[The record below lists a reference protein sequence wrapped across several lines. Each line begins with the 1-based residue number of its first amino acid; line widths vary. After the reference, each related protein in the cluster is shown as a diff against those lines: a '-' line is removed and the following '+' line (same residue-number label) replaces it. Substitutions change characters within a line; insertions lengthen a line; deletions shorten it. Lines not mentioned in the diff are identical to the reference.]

1 VEESEIL
8 KELEKLKKLG
18 EITEKIN
25 SGLLLDEV
33 LEHTY
38 QSFREIIPYE
48 RIGFSL
54 IENTER
60 GEIVRSHWLRSEA
73 PKVCLR
79 KGYAQLLKGSSLEKI
94 IQSGIPRILNDLP
107 AYLEQN
113 PGSDPTQK
121 IVEEGMKSSLTCPLI
136 AMGKPIGLIFFSS
149 MKTRTYANVH
159 VDIFRQIAGQLA
171 LCAEK
176 SRLYE
181 KLVDLNDLK
190 NKFIGIAA
198 HDLRSPLA
206 VMKGYLD
213 LFEDRI
219 LGPLNETQRRSVG
232 IMGKHCEKML
242 KMIDDL
248 LDVTAIESGH
258 IALQLEKT
266 DLRPYLE
273 ERFREN
279 SVIAKA
285 KDIELVLEC
294 GAALPQVML
303 DPARIEQVLNN
314 LISNAVKFSQ
324 PKTKVTLKAVSSES
338 EVTVSVSDRGP
349 GIPPGELDG
358 MFNYFAKTSVRP
370 TAGEPS
376 TGLGLAIVRRLV
388 EAHGGRIWVE
398 SELGKGSTFTF
409 SLPVSPQPGPS

>member
-1 VEESEIL
+1 MEESEIL
-8 KELEKLKKLG
+8 KELQQLKKLG

-33 LEHTY
+33 LDHTY
-38 QSFREIIPYE
+38 ESFRELIPYE

-54 IENTER
+54 IENTDR
-60 GEIVRSHWLRSEA
+60 GEVVRSHWLRSEA
-73 PKVCLR
+73 PKVCLT

-94 IQSGIPRILNDLP
+94 MQSGIPRILNDLP

-113 PGSDPTQK
+113 PGSDPTRK
-121 IVEEGMKSSLTCPLI
+121 IVEEGMKSSLTCPLV

-149 MKTRTYANVH
+149 MKACTYANVH
-159 VDIFRQIAGQLA
+159 VDIFRRIAGQLA

-181 KLVDLNDLK
+181 KLVELNDLK

-206 VMKGYLD
+206 VLKGYLD

-219 LGPLNETQRRSVG
+219 LGPLNETQRRSVEL
-232 IMGKHCEKML
+232 MGKHCEKML

-258 IALQLEKT
+258 IALQLEKI
-266 DLRPYLE
+266 DFRQYLE

-279 SVIAKA
+279 SMIAKA
-285 KDIELVLEC
+285 KGIELELEC
-294 GAALPQVML
+294 REFLPQVML

-314 LISNAVKFSQ
+314 LISNAVKFSK
-324 PKTKVTLKAVSSES
+324 PNTKVILKAASSES
-338 EVTVSVSDRGP
+338 EVTVSVSDQGP
-349 GIPPGELDG
+349 GIPPGELAG

-370 TAGEPS
+370 TGGESS
-376 TGLGLAIVRRLV
+376 TGLGLAIVKRLV
-388 EAHGGRIWVE
+388 EAHGGRIWIE

-409 SLPVSPQPGPS
+409 SLPIRRG